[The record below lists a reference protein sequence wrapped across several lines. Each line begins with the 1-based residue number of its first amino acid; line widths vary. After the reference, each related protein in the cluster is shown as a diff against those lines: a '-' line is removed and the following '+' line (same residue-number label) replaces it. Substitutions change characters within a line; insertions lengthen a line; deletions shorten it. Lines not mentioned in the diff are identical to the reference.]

1 MKKRYVIRNFNNKLL
16 YSISGTW
23 VDNNSY
29 LCEEFESYDDAVRCI
44 ERNLFGKFQIEEI
57 FIN

>member
-44 ERNLFGKFQIEEI
+44 ERNLFGK
-57 FIN
+57 